1 MISESSRKTTSL
13 PPALIDY
20 DLQFDD
26 SALVAALNYWR
37 SRCRGDRHPRRSDI
51 DPLDMR
57 GFIGQVALIDILDD
71 DHGARTYRV
80 RLAARSL
87 EAVYGP
93 VTGKELGQFL
103 PPEIEERWRMLF
115 DAVLAANAPVRHSGQ
130 VAFADKSWL
139 HCEVLL
145 APLSDESERTAM
157 LFLTVTF
164 GDRIDR

>member
-1 MISESSRKTTSL
+1 
-13 PPALIDY
+13 
-20 DLQFDD
+20 
-26 SALVAALNYWR
+26 
-37 SRCRGDRHPRRSDI
+37 
-51 DPLDMR
+51 
-57 GFIGQVALIDILDD
+57 
-71 DHGARTYRV
+71 
-80 RLAARSL
+80 
-87 EAVYGP
+87 
-93 VTGKELGQFL
+93 
-103 PPEIEERWRMLF
+103 MLF